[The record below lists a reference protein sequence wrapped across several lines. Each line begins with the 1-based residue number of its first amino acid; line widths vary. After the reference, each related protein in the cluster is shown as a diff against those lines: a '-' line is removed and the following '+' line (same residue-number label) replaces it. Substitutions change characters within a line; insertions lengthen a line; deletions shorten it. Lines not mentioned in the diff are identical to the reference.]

1 MLAAAGNRMAALV
14 FSVVLSAILARSLPA
29 GEFAFY
35 GVLGSALAIAVLLAQ
50 GGYQTGVVKSVA
62 EALAEESGGTDA
74 GVCLSAGLLAT
85 AIGSGLVAVL
95 GYLYAGALLPEVGG
109 RPVAGVE
116 LFLVLLMIPLMGSN
130 VLLAEA
136 LRGAGR
142 VGWAASMTG
151 LGQYGGL
158 VRTVLLTLSVGLFAN
173 LGWLSLRELLILSI
187 VSSGLVT
194 VIIAMFIRR
203 SFRWS
208 LHIGLGWQEMR
219 RTLPLNFRFL
229 VAQFTQVL
237 SGHYIVAMVS
247 GMVFSGQVL
256 ASFVAAQSLRV
267 LLQAPHM
274 LFASAIPSL
283 MIEAHKRADKTALE
297 ELLRFGSSIAFAMT
311 LAITLPF
318 IAMGPW
324 IFRMIFGGGYGDAY
338 LPFLAIAPGLIGMTF
353 GGTAA
358 RALLLLGQER
368 LYLFIAIGAAAI
380 ALPLYFLSAQ
390 LFGTIGLG
398 LASSVIL
405 VGQQLVAVVAVRRT
419 LGVRSSAH
427 LDPKYYLYMISRAKN
442 RVLGGKKAL

>member
-1 MLAAAGNRMAALV
+1 MAALV

-29 GEFAFY
+29 GDFAFY
-35 GVLGSALAIAVLLAQ
+35 GVLSSVLAVAVVLAQ

-62 EALAEESGGTDA
+62 GALADETGDTGA
-74 GVCLSAGLLAT
+74 GVYLSAALLAT

-95 GYLYAGALLPEVGG
+95 AYMFAGALLPEVGG
-109 RPVAGVE
+109 HPIEGVE
-116 LFLVLLMIPLMGSN
+116 LFLVLLMIPLMGGN

-142 VGWAASMTG
+142 IGWAASMTG

-158 VRTVLLTLSVGLFAN
+158 VRTVLLTLSAGLFAI
-173 LGWLSLRELLILSI
+173 LGWLNLRELLILSV
-187 VSSGLVT
+187 VSSGLVI
-194 VIIAMFIRR
+194 VIIAIFIRC

-208 LHIGLGWQEMR
+208 LQVGLGWQEMR
-219 RTLPLNFRFL
+219 RSLPLNFRFL
-229 VAQFTQVL
+229 VGQFTQLL
-237 SGHYIVAMVS
+237 SGHYIVALVS

-256 ASFVAAQSLRV
+256 AAFVAAQSLRV

-283 MIEAHKRADKTALE
+283 MIEAHKRSDKVALE
-297 ELLRFGSSIAFAMT
+297 DLLRFGSSIAFAMT
-311 LAITLPF
+311 LAITFPF
-318 IAMGPW
+318 IVMGPW
-324 IFRMIFGGGYGDAY
+324 IFRLIFGADYGGAY

-380 ALPLYFLSAQ
+380 ALPFYFLSAQ

-405 VGQQLVAVVAVRRT
+405 AGQQLVAVIAVRRT

-427 LDPKYYLYMISRAKN
+427 LDPTYYLSMISRAKGWTF
-442 RVLGGKKAL
+442 GGKRAL